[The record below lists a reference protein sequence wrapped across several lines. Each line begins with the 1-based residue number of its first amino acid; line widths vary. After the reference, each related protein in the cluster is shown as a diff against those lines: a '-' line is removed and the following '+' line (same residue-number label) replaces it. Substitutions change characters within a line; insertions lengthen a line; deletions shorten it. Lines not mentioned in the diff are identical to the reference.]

1 VSASTFPE
9 LHKAL
14 YAHLTPP
21 AAHERDLSSTPRLGL
36 PPPSPSAPSPSAAAS
51 SHAPSPASTPDAR
64 FGASPFASTR
74 IPSAVPSAVPSA
86 GAARPARP
94 ASAGGNGLKLA
105 GLSSLPRED
114 PYPSA
119 PGTARDERT
128 SAVPGGMPKLGGG
141 GGLSAA
147 LGGAGA
153 GAGAG
158 GGGGM
163 SKLNLGKISSDHRAE
178 DDGSMSQHERLR
190 IYAKQCSQILPNLY
204 LGADEVAKDL
214 SVRG

>member
-1 VSASTFPE
+1 MSTATSALPALPRGAPLSGLLTAGLLAGGFRPTVE
-9 LHKAL
+9 LL
-14 YAHLTPP
+14 Q
-21 AAHERDLSSTPRLGL
+21 
-36 PPPSPSAPSPSAAAS
+36 AS
-51 SHAPSPASTPDAR
+51 MQAMAVAR
-64 FGASPFASTR
+64 
-74 IPSAVPSAVPSA
+74 
-86 GAARPARP
+86 AARGARP

-114 PYPSA
+114 PYPPE
-119 PGTARDERT
+119 PGPARDEPA
-128 SAVPGGMPKLGGG
+128 SAVPGGMPKLG
-141 GGLSAA
+141 
-147 LGGAGA
+147 
-153 GAGAG
+153 G

-214 SVRG
+214 TVR

>member
-1 VSASTFPE
+1 MTTDDHWRPIRSCLSQAVSASTFPE

-21 AAHERDLSSTPRLGL
+21 HLTPPAAHERDLSSTPRPGL
-36 PPPSPSAPSPSAAAS
+36 PPPSPSASSPSAAS
-51 SHAPSPASTPDAR
+51 SLAPSPASTPDAR
-64 FGASPFASTR
+64 YGASPFASTR
-74 IPSAVPSAVPSA
+74 IPSAGS
-86 GAARPARP
+86 ARPARP

-114 PYPSA
+114 PYPPE
-119 PGTARDERT
+119 PGTARDEPA
-128 SAVPGGMPKLGGG
+128 SAVPGGMPKLG
-141 GGLSAA
+141 
-147 LGGAGA
+147 
-153 GAGAG
+153 G

-214 SVRG
+214 TVR

>member
-1 VSASTFPE
+1 
-9 LHKAL
+9 
-14 YAHLTPP
+14 
-21 AAHERDLSSTPRLGL
+21 
-36 PPPSPSAPSPSAAAS
+36 
-51 SHAPSPASTPDAR
+51 
-64 FGASPFASTR
+64 
-74 IPSAVPSAVPSA
+74 
-86 GAARPARP
+86 
-94 ASAGGNGLKLA
+94 
-105 GLSSLPRED
+105 
-114 PYPSA
+114 
-119 PGTARDERT
+119 
-128 SAVPGGMPKLGGG
+128 MPKLGGG

-147 LGGAGA
+147 LGGG
-153 GAGAG
+153 GG